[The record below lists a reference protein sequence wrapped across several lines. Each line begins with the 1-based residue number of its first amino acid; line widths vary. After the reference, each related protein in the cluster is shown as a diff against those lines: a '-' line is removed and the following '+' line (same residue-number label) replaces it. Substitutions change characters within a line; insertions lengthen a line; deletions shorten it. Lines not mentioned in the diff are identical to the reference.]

1 MQQYTHDLITE
12 EVGLGA
18 LIERAIQQI
27 EDEKESL
34 RQNTGKKDEGEEED
48 ELFDYKQDVV
58 LKDVDFNTFAE
69 LEEELEGIDDQ
80 ALLELMNE

>member
-58 LKDVDFNTFAE
+58 LKDVDFNAFAE
-69 LEEELEGIDDQ
+69 LEEELENIDDQ